1 MRNDLFYKHLTV
13 KNIVF
18 LAVIIAFVVLIFK
31 NIEIFIL
38 FFASIVI
45 ACSLNPLVQKL
56 EGKLGRNL
64 ASAIVLGGF
73 LLLLVVCILPVC
85 VMGIYQIGAFEST
98 FLKYLNGL
106 DELVKTNKFMH
117 MLGLTQEN
125 IAIQLQHFSEHA
137 GAIFNGLLVFAQS
150 LGSALI
156 YILISIIC
164 TYFFMAD
171 KEVIKETFLKLFPIK
186 TRDRAKEIIHI
197 IGQKIGGYIV
207 AQVYAITSVGIVMTT
222 GLFLF
227 GVDYAVLLGLIT
239 AGLDII
245 PVVGPA
251 IALVICLIATFETGL
266 IPIIGVLV
274 SFTAA
279 QLIENNL
286 VRPYFF
292 GKLLNIHPILVF
304 IFLFI
309 CAKYFGIVG
318 ALFAPAIAATAS
330 VLIEELYMKNID

>member
-1 MRNDLFYKHLTV
+1 MK
-13 KNIVF
+13 I
-18 LAVIIAFVVLIFK
+18 
-31 NIEIFIL
+31 
-38 FFASIVI
+38 
-45 ACSLNPLVQKL
+45 
-56 EGKLGRNL
+56 
-64 ASAIVLGGF
+64 
-73 LLLLVVCILPVC
+73 
-85 VMGIYQIGAFEST
+85 
-98 FLKYLNGL
+98 
-106 DELVKTNKFMH
+106 
-117 MLGLTQEN
+117 
-125 IAIQLQHFSEHA
+125 
-137 GAIFNGLLVFAQS
+137 
-150 LGSALI
+150 
-156 YILISIIC
+156 
-164 TYFFMAD
+164 

-304 IFLFI
+304 ISKLTLSPI
-309 CAKYFGIVG
+309 SNIH
-318 ALFAPAIAATAS
+318 
-330 VLIEELYMKNID
+330 LIL